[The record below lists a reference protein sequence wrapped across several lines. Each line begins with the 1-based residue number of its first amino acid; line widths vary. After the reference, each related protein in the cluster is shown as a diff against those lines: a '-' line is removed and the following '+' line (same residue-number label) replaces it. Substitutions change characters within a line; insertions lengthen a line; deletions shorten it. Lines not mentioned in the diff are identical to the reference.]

1 MINQYNDVCFQVAN
15 SNTPDATRW
24 V

>member
-15 SNTPDATRW
+15 SNTPDATR
-24 V
+24 